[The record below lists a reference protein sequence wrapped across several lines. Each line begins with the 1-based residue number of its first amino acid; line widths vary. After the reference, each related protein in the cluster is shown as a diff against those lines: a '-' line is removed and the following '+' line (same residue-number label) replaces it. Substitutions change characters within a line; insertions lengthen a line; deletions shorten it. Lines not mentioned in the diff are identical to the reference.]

1 MQGKCTCCRLL
12 LPHFQRMLLLMSRP
26 PLLTLFACLPA
37 GLPACPCLP
46 RLAAPACRQF
56 LVSQGFTNVKNV
68 TGGIAAYSM
77 VDRSVP
83 EY

>member
-1 MQGKCTCCRLL
+1 MRRQKNEGGQQNHQTQIAASTGCTPADCSVSHC
-12 LPHFQRMLLLMSRP
+12 MAYAGSR
-26 PLLTLFACLPA
+26 THATAAAACL
-37 GLPACPCLP
+37 
-46 RLAAPACRQF
+46 QF